1 MVVKRV
7 QGPEEF
13 RAAIDVR
20 RRVFI
25 EEQDVPEHRELD
37 GQDAEAQHLIAV
49 DDGEAVGTARL
60 RDYGENAA
68 KLERVA
74 VLSDRRGEGW
84 GKRLVATAEATAAEQ
99 GRDRVVLDAQT
110 HVVAFYQALGYEVTS
125 DEEFMDAGIP
135 HLRMTK
141 RL

>member
-1 MVVKRV
+1 MVVKQV
-7 QGPEEF
+7 EGPEEF

-37 GQDAEAQHLIAV
+37 GRDEEATHLLAV
-49 DDGEAVGTARL
+49 DNGEVIGTARL
-60 RDYGENAA
+60 RDYGDGAA

-74 VLSDRRGEGW
+74 VLPDRRGEGW
-84 GKRLVATAEATAAEQ
+84 GKQLVAAAEETAHEQ
-99 GRDRVVLDAQT
+99 GFDRVVLAAQT
-110 HVVAFYQALGYEVTS
+110 HVVEFYQTLDYEVTS

-135 HLRMTK
+135 HLRMAK
-141 RL
+141 AL